1 MNKSLF
7 ELLTKVTLLDLI
19 LALVLIITVVGILVS
34 QKKRISKLMDKWR
47 KNKNE
52 EEDFEKLVYSLR
64 DSVKDLKSTMNQYQK
79 NREHDREDSRRIR
92 SEMYEVM
99 DKQSEGIRN
108 LTDIVVGMQKKN
120 SKTKRAEIK
129 RSIEG
134 IYREC
139 HPSMTCTDMAL
150 ETLKELI
157 EEYEAHGGINSFVH
171 STVEPE
177 MYEWKVIKSIR
188 GGHDEETA

>member
-1 MNKSLF
+1 MNNS
-7 ELLTKVTLLDLI
+7 LLDL
-19 LALVLIITVVGILVS
+19 LTEVTVLELVTALILIITIIGVIIS

-52 EEDFEKLVYSLR
+52 EDDFNKLVYDLR
-64 DSVKDLKSTMNQYQK
+64 DSVKELKTTMSQYQE
-79 NREHDREDSRRIR
+79 NRENDREDSRKIR
-92 SEMYEVM
+92 TEMYAEIN
-99 DKQSEGIRN
+99 KQSQGIKD
-108 LTDIVVGMQKKN
+108 LTDIVVEMQKKN

-129 RSIEG
+129 EKIER

-177 MYEWKVIKSIR
+177 MYQWKIIKKIK
-188 GGHDEETA
+188 GGD

>member
-1 MNKSLF
+1 MGKSLL
-7 ELLTKVTLLDLI
+7 ELLSQV
-19 LALVLIITVVGILVS
+19 TVVELIVTIILITTVIAILGS
-34 QKKRISKLMDKWR
+34 QKKRISNLMNKWR
-47 KNKNE
+47 KDKNE
-52 EEDFEKLVYSLR
+52 EEDFNQLVYNLK
-64 DSVKDLKSTMNQYQK
+64 DSVSELKKTMDQYQK
-79 NREHDREDSRRIR
+79 NREHDREDSRKIR
-92 SEMYEVM
+92 KEMYDVM

-108 LTDIVVGMQKKN
+108 LTDIVVEMQKKN

-129 RSIEG
+129 EKIER

-139 HPSMTCTDMAL
+139 HPSMTCTDMAF

-177 MYEWKVIKSIR
+177 MYEWKVIKKIK
-188 GGHDEETA
+188 E

>member
-1 MNKSLF
+1 MNDSLL
-7 ELLTKVTLLDLI
+7 ELLTEVTVLELVI
-19 LALVLIITVVGILVS
+19 ALVLIITIIGILTS
-34 QKKRISKLMDKWR
+34 QKKRIFKWMDKWR

-52 EEDFEKLVYSLR
+52 EEDFEKLVYDLK
-64 DSVKDLKSTMNQYQK
+64 DSVIQLKSTMRQYQE

-99 DKQSEGIRN
+99 DRQSEGIRN
-108 LTDIVVGMQKKN
+108 LTDIVVDMQKKN

-134 IYREC
+134 IYKEC
-139 HPSMTCTDMAL
+139 HPSMICTDMAL

-157 EEYEAHGGINSFVH
+157 EEYEAHGGDNSFVH

-177 MYEWKVIKSIR
+177 MYEWKVIKNIK
-188 GGHDEETA
+188 G